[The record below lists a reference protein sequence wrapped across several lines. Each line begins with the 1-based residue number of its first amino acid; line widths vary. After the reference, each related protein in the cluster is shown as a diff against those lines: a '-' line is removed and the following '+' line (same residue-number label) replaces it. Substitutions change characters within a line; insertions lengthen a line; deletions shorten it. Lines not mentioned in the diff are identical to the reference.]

1 MTPCFLDVPLFRV
14 SRPTQEPYLYLGLPS
29 SEYQACPPSA
39 LIQKGLLG
47 RTRLERFQDINQ
59 EGIPKSMLCPCCAP
73 STLSCPTLATG
84 MFSSYLQG
92 PSLCMPTLLF
102 LPLFSLSFLSSPSTP
117 KWLLQGPGAAHILQI
132 TVPLNSGKW
141 HFHRVRESENLKG
154 SD

>member
-14 SRPTQEPYLYLGLPS
+14 SRATQEPYLYLGLPS

-47 RTRLERFQDINQ
+47 RARLERFQDINQ

-73 STLSCPTLATG
+73 STLSCPTSATG

-92 PSLCMPTLLF
+92 PLLCMPTLLF
-102 LPLFSLSFLSSPSTP
+102 LPLLSFLPFLPFCPKVAFTRARGSPHPPNHSSTEFWQMAFS
-117 KWLLQGPGAAHILQI
+117 
-132 TVPLNSGKW
+132 
-141 HFHRVRESENLKG
+141 
-154 SD
+154 